1 MQTAKISKHSWNYI
15 VDYMDFEPDERN
27 IYETTEE
34 NGNYLSVSVVIDGWY
49 KVTKV
54 EVEMWDA
61 DGNRLEM
68 DADQYAL
75 LCDELDEIA
84 SNMKQ
89 EALAEAQYERWLL
102 GA

>member
-1 MQTAKISKHSWNYI
+1 
-15 VDYMDFEPDERN
+15 
-27 IYETTEE
+27 
-34 NGNYLSVSVVIDGWY
+34 
-49 KVTKV
+49 
-54 EVEMWDA
+54 
-61 DGNRLEM
+61 M